1 MNPVLSSLALILSL
15 LLVPRDAWAYLDPG
29 TGSYMLSMA
38 MAGIFA
44 GLFTIKTYWMRIK
57 YWFKGT
63 PKSSETSDASGST
76 DEQR

>member
-1 MNPVLSSLALILSL
+1 MIPALSFLALILSL
-15 LLVPRDAWAYLDPG
+15 VMVPNEAWAYLDPG

-44 GLFTIKTYWMRIK
+44 GLFTIKTYWQRLK
-57 YWFKGT
+57 YWFKGA
-63 PKSSETSDASGST
+63 PKSAENREGSGST